1 VDNSEI
7 VRRYEQVKSAR
18 STVEETWDAVARY
31 IAPYRG
37 RFFED
42 SKSEHAVQW
51 RHRHVF
57 DSTAVMAAKTLA
69 SHIHG
74 SLTSPA
80 LQWFTLEYRDKNLRK
95 DKEAQAWL
103 EACSAAVY
111 SALQES
117 NFNLEASEA
126 YLDMVLYGTAAIV
139 HEEAGQ
145 GPDWGGFT
153 FSAVPVK
160 EVFFEPDHLG
170 NVYAFYRLLRW
181 KPSAIIAKFG
191 MDNVPETVRAAHDRD
206 PDTALDVVFA
216 IYPRT
221 GARDGQVREVMAP
234 KARRYGYQ
242 YVLRQGAE
250 LIGEEGG
257 YYEMPAFLPRWS
269 KTSESQWGNSPS
281 MVALPDVLT
290 LNWLA
295 KMTLDA
301 CDKVID
307 PPQKMNEGAIIGEL
321 ANHARGLTIMRDIN
335 EISPLNVPIRF
346 DVADMKTADLRQAI
360 KSYFHVTD
368 LELKESPAMTA
379 TEVRVRYEQMQK
391 FLAPTLGRLESDF
404 LNPLIERAFSMMLR
418 AGQLGPVP
426 DIVKQTNAQWDVKYT
441 GPLAMAQR
449 SDRATAIQ
457 SWVGNLAAMAEV
469 LPEMLDVVDSVKIAR
484 ELGTLL
490 GVPASVMRSDA
501 EVRDMREARQEA
513 QQRMAEAEIEAAEGQ
528 AAEAQANGVA
538 SMRAV
543 SGGR

>member
-1 VDNSEI
+1 MDNSEI
-7 VRRYEQVKSAR
+7 IKRYEQAKATR
-18 STVEETWDAVARY
+18 SVVEEMWDATARY

-37 RFFED
+37 RFFD
-42 SKSEHAVQW
+42 KSAQEGGIEW

-80 LQWFTLEYRDKNLRK
+80 LQWFTLEYRDKTLRK
-95 DKEAQAWL
+95 DKDAQAWL
-103 EACSAAVY
+103 ESCSASVY

-126 YLDMVLYGTAAIV
+126 YLDMVLFGTAAIV
-139 HEEAGQ
+139 HEETQANDG
-145 GPDWGGFT
+145 WGGFT
-153 FSAVPVK
+153 FSSVPVK
-160 EVFFEPDHLG
+160 EVYFDPDHKG

-191 MDNVPETVRAAHDRD
+191 VDNVPASITDAYDRD

-216 IYPRT
+216 IYPRNNN
-221 GARDGQVREVMAP
+221 AAAREVMAP
-234 KARRYGYQ
+234 KARPYGYK

-250 LIGEEGG
+250 LIGDEGG

-269 KTSESQWGNSPS
+269 KTSESQWGNSPA

-290 LNWLA
+290 LNWLV
-295 KMTLDA
+295 KMTLDS

-307 PPQKMNEGAIIGEL
+307 PPQKMNEGAVIGEL
-321 ANHARGLTIMRDIN
+321 NNKARGLTVMRDIN
-335 EISPLNVPIRF
+335 EIGPLNVPIRF

-404 LNPLIERAFSMMLR
+404 LNPLIERAFNMMLR
-418 AGQLGPVP
+418 AGELGPVP
-426 DIVKQTNAQWDVKYT
+426 EVVRRSNSQWDVKYT

-449 SDRATAIQ
+449 SDRAVAIQ
-457 SWVGNLAAMAEV
+457 SWVGNLAGMAEV
-469 LPEMLDVVDSVKIAR
+469 LPEMLDVIDSVKIAR

-490 GVPASVMRSDA
+490 GVPASVMRSDV
-501 EVRDMREARQEA
+501 EVREMRAQREEA
-513 QQRMAEAEIEAAEGQ
+513 QQRMMEAEMQAAEGQ
-528 AAEAQANGVA
+528 AAEAQAKGVA
-538 SMRAV
+538 NMRAV
-543 SGGR
+543 GG